1 VSSVLWV
8 GMGALASQLL
18 QDIARGVRVSL
29 KIADTNLKGDYG
41 YYASVLIDVDLSSP
55 LPDELMLERNVACL
69 FISPL

>member
-1 VSSVLWV
+1 
-8 GMGALASQLL
+8 MGVLASQLL
-18 QDIARGVRVSL
+18 QDIPRGVRVSL
-29 KIADTNLKGDYG
+29 KIDDTNLKGDYG